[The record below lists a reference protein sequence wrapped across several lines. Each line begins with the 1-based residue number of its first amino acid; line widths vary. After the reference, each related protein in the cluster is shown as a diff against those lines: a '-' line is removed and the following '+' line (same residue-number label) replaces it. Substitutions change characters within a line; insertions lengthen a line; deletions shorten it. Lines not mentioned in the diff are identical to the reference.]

1 MKPVK
6 NVLLVLVILALILGL
21 PQSIKAKNVKTKSP
35 EFAAQSETEVYEIDY
50 SDPQEVAE
58 KLKADDI
65 KVKPILSENLII
77 VQALPAKMQ
86 EIEKRIKKL
95 DSPQKPYQVQYNLFI
110 VELKAE
116 MLYNIGLDEIEVDSE
131 DYFQFFTQ
139 KDLIEMA
146 GQGVISFLRASAFQ
160 SESSFQK
167 TAEPSLAVGIDST
180 ASLNI
185 GREIISADTENEEE
199 VEQLN
204 LEISPEEINSDT
216 KSILTT
222 INYSSNT
229 FMKTELNTT
238 MRTSFR
244 KPELIALF
252 SKNTNKKNSSVLRSK
267 KKTKGSQYFALY
279 LAASPV
285 GSLPNKNSQAFDM
298 GSLGN
303 ILKER
308 SIQKTNRYRLDIR
321 YGEKYNLDFNYQS
334 PINRL
339 GMKVEVNKDPDK
351 NLSLIEIGADYH
363 LIEGLKFGSY
373 YQGRDQKEN
382 LKFGFNDRLK
392 IKKGFNLAAG
402 YYPVTYNLNSNKFS
416 MTDSWWFKTEFNYKR
431 LFLDLTYEK
440 IETND
445 TKSSWEGLVGI
456 KIFDPVYLTAGYKK
470 NREDQETYIGG
481 ITIRNW

>member
-6 NVLLVLVILALILGL
+6 NVLLVLVILALIFSL
-21 PQSIKAKNVKTKSP
+21 PQNIRAKNVKTKSP
-35 EFAAQSETEVYEIDY
+35 EFAAQSETEVFEIDY
-50 SDPQEVAE
+50 SDPKEVAN

-95 DSPQKPYQVQYNLFI
+95 DSPQKPYQVKYNLFI

-116 MLYNIGLDEIEVDSE
+116 TLYNIGIDEIEVDSE
-131 DYFQFFTQ
+131 EYFQFFTQ

-146 GQGVISFLRASAFQ
+146 GQGVISFLRTSVFQ
-160 SESSFQK
+160 SKSSFQK
-167 TAEPSLAVGIDST
+167 TAEPSLTVGIDST

-185 GREIISADTENEEE
+185 GREIIAADEEGQE
-199 VEQLN
+199 DIKQLN
-204 LEISPEEINSDT
+204 LEITPEEIQTEN

-229 FMKTELNTT
+229 FMKTELNTN
-238 MRTSFR
+238 MRTGFR

-252 SKNTNKKNSSVLRSK
+252 SKNTNKNNSSVLRSK
-267 KKTKGSQYFALY
+267 KKTKSSQYFALY
-279 LAASPV
+279 LAARPV
-285 GSLPNKNSQAFDM
+285 GSLPNKNSQAYDM

-308 SIQKTNRYRLDIR
+308 SVKSAKRYRLDIR
-321 YGEKYNLDFNYQS
+321 YGEKYNLDFNFQS

-339 GMKVEVNKDPDK
+339 GMKVEVKKDPK
-351 NLSLIEIGADYH
+351 KESFFVEIGTDYH

-373 YQGRDQKEN
+373 YQVRDQKEK

-392 IKKGFNLAAG
+392 IKKGFHLSAG
-402 YYPVTYNLNSNKFS
+402 YYPVTFNLNSNKFS
-416 MTDSWWFKTEFNYKR
+416 MTDGWWFKSEFNYKR
-431 LFLDLTYEK
+431 LFLDLAYEE

-445 TKSSWEGLVGI
+445 IKSSWEGLVGL

-470 NREDQETYIGG
+470 NREDEETYIGG
-481 ITIRNW
+481 ITIKNW